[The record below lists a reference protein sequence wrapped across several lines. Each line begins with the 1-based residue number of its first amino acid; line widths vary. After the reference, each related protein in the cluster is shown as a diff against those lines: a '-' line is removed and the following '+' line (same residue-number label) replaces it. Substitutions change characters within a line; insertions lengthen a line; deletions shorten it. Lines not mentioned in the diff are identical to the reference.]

1 MSMTSPLIVSLDGDL
16 DIAQREALEWKL
28 KPAVFADPV
37 ILDLTQVRFV
47 DSTALTAFVRL
58 HKARMERRFQPELMV
73 IGSIHVR
80 RVLEMTQLDSLFE
93 IYETLDQA
101 LQAGTNV
108 PDVPA

>member
-1 MSMTSPLIVSLDGDL
+1 
-16 DIAQREALEWKL
+16 
-28 KPAVFADPV
+28 
-37 ILDLTQVRFV
+37 
-47 DSTALTAFVRL
+47 
-58 HKARMERRFQPELMV
+58 MERRFQPELMV
-73 IGSIHVR
+73 ISSIHVR